1 MNLTML
7 RAAACAALIAATP
20 ALALDSLK
28 IMIGANP
35 GGGYD
40 KTGRSI
46 GKSLVDSG
54 QLKTVS
60 YDNKAGANGT
70 IALNQF
76 ASAAKGDPNA
86 MIVVGAFMVGNI
98 VQNNLPV
105 NLSNVTP
112 VARLFV
118 EYNIFVVP
126 AGSPVKSM
134 KDLVDQM
141 KKDPASVKWGGAVK
155 GSLDHVSVAMI
166 ARESGVPPS
175 KINYIPILGGGETV
189 SSVLGGHVT
198 VGTGGYSELI
208 DHVRTGKMRA
218 IAITA
223 PARPAGSN
231 IPTLKEQGINVEIG
245 NWRGVYG
252 AAGITPAQRKALID
266 AVTAATKHKSWEDTV
281 KSNEWVPALLT
292 GDDFGK
298 FVDDEHARLRTVFK
312 DLEIIK

>member
-1 MNLTML
+1 MN
-7 RAAACAALIAATP
+7 RSFAAVVTCASLLLAQP

-28 IMIGANP
+28 ILIGAAP

-46 GKSLVDSG
+46 GKSLNESG
-54 QLKTVS
+54 QVKS
-60 YDNKAGANGT
+60 IQYDNKAGANGT
-70 IALNQF
+70 IALAQF
-76 ASAAKGDPNA
+76 ATASKGDPNA
-86 MIVVGAFMVGNI
+86 MLVVGAFMVGNI
-98 VQNNLPV
+98 VQNNLPT
-105 NLSNVTP
+105 NLTHVTP

-126 AGSPVKSM
+126 ANSPYKNMSE
-134 KDLVDQM
+134 LVAQM
-141 KKDPASVKWGGAVK
+141 KKDPGSVKWGGAVK

-166 ARESGVPPS
+166 AKEAGVPAN

-208 DHVRTGKMRA
+208 QHVQSGKMRA
-218 IAITA
+218 IGITA
-223 PARPAGSN
+223 ATRPTGSS
-231 IPTLKEQGINVEIG
+231 IPTLKEQGINVELG

-252 AAGITPAQRKALID
+252 ASGITPEQRKALVD
-266 AVTAATKHKSWEDTV
+266 AVTGATKHKSWEDAV
-281 KSNEWVPALLT
+281 KANEWVPALLT
-292 GDDFGK
+292 GDEFGK
-298 FVDDEHARLRTVFK
+298 FVEAEHQRLRVVFK

>member
-1 MNLTML
+1 MKNLL
-7 RAAACAALIAATP
+7 RAVAAAALIAAAP
-20 ALALDSLK
+20 AFALDAVK

-46 GKSLVDSG
+46 GKALQDSG
-54 QLKTVS
+54 QVKSVS

-76 ASAAKGDPNA
+76 ASAAKGDPNQ

-98 VQNNLPV
+98 VQNNLAV

-126 AGSPVKSM
+126 AASPFKTLKEV
-134 KDLVDQM
+134 VDQM

-166 ARESGVPPS
+166 ARESGIPPA

-208 DHVRTGKMRA
+208 EHVRSGKMRA
-218 IAITA
+218 IGITA
-223 PARPAGSN
+223 PTRPAGSA
-231 IPTLKEQGINVEIG
+231 IPTLKEQGLNVEIG

-252 AAGITPAQRKALID
+252 AANITPAQRDALVA
-266 AVTAATKHKSWEDTV
+266 AVSAATKHKSWEDIV

-292 GDDFGK
+292 GDEFGK
-298 FVDDEHARLRTVFK
+298 FVEAEHVRLRAVFK
-312 DLEIIK
+312 DLDIIK

>member
-1 MNLTML
+1 MK
-7 RAAACAALIAATP
+7 RSIAAAMACTALLLAQP

-28 IMIGANP
+28 MLIGAAP

-40 KTGRSI
+40 KTGRSV
-46 GKSLVDSG
+46 GKSLQESG
-54 QLKTVS
+54 QVKTIQ

-70 IALNQF
+70 IALAQF
-76 ASAAKGDPNA
+76 ANASKGDPNS
-86 MIVVGAFMVGNI
+86 MFVVGAFMVGNI

-105 NLSNVTP
+105 NLTHITP

-126 AGSPVKSM
+126 ANSPYKSM
-134 KDLVDQM
+134 SEVVAQM
-141 KKDPASVKWGGAVK
+141 KKDPGSVKWGGAVK

-166 ARESGVPPS
+166 AKDAGVPVN

-198 VGTGGYSELI
+198 IGTGGYSELI
-208 DHVRTGKMRA
+208 QHVQSGKMRA
-218 IAITA
+218 IGITA
-223 PARPAGSN
+223 PVRPAGSS

-252 AAGITPAQRKALID
+252 AANITPEQRKALID
-266 AVTAATKHKSWEDTV
+266 AVVAATKHKSWDDAI
-281 KSNEWVPALLT
+281 KANEWVPAVLT
-292 GDDFGK
+292 GDEFGQ
-298 FVDDEHARLRTVFK
+298 FVTAEHDRLRTVFK